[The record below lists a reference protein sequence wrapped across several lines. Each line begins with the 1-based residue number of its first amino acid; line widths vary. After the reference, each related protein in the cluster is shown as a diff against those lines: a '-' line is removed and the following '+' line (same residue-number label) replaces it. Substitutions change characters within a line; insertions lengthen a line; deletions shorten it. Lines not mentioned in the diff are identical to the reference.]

1 VSSLR
6 KCVRLGTASSSRR
19 FGSGEASSPHS
30 DDCGVLENE
39 SEECVELRDEERGS
53 VEATSV

>member
-1 VSSLR
+1 LR